1 MTSHTSR
8 KAKAKAKTR
17 GRSVAAD
24 RDIIETKEP
33 AGAAEPQRRMRF
45 EDRRASIIAAAK
57 VVIARDGPA
66 VSMQAI
72 ATEAGVTK
80 PILYRAFG
88 DRHGLVATLAQE
100 FADELSAGLDAA
112 LALVGDLGDPDVRQA
127 IEPRRVVVAAVDS
140 YVRLIDRDP
149 NLYRFITERLGDDTA
164 IAPIDTLAR
173 TVALTLGGALRAV
186 DGDSGA
192 AEPWAH
198 GLIGMVHTAGDWW
211 VTRRTISREQ
221 LVEYLVTLSW
231 DGMASRF
238 DLKETGHASDDFRG
252 SPGS

>member
-1 MTSHTSR
+1 M
-8 KAKAKAKTR
+8 
-17 GRSVAAD
+17 
-24 RDIIETKEP
+24 
-33 AGAAEPQRRMRF
+33 RR

-72 ATEAGVTK
+72 ATEAGITK
-80 PILYRAFG
+80 PILYRVFG

-112 LALVGDLGDPDVRQA
+112 LALVGDLGDPDPLQA
-127 IEPRRVVVAAVDS
+127 IEPRKVVVAAVDS

-149 NLYRFITERLGDDTA
+149 NLYRFITEKLGDDDTT
-164 IAPIDTLAR
+164 IATIDTLAR
-173 TVALTLGGALRAV
+173 TVTLTLGGALRAV

-221 LVEYLVTLSW
+221 LVEYLVALSW
-231 DGMASRF
+231 DGMASRL
-238 DLKETGHASDDFRG
+238 DLPETGHALDDFSERLG
-252 SPGS
+252 P